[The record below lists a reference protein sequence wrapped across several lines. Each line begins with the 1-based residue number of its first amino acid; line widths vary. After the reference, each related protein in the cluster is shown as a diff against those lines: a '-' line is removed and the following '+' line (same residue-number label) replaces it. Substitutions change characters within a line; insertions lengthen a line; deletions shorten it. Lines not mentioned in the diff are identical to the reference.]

1 MIHILHEVIITDA
14 FRDLFKNQKYE
25 QYVFMIISR
34 SKVIFKGLE
43 FRKIETQHNNEP
55 DFMDQFGCKYDAKL
69 LFNTEQ
75 GRIIGD
81 RKYNIKDWFDIVME
95 ECSSYGELVN
105 ERDYSGI
112 VETELYKITKEK
124 VESLEPDENGLF
136 FIPYPVSVDV
146 RGSIFL
152 GLCTDFLQAI
162 YNKLVEDK
170 ILGDRKIFF
179 IYPSA
184 EEGEYVLRDTNFHR
198 EYIAVPELEF
208 FIVFKTSLEI
218 KK

>member
-1 MIHILHEVIITDA
+1 MILVSYKATINDA

-81 RKYNIKDWFDIVME
+81 RKYNIKDWFDIAME

-136 FIPYPVSVDV
+136 FIPYPVSLDV

-152 GLCTDFLQAI
+152 GLTTDYLQAI
-162 YNKLVEDK
+162 YNKLVEDE
-170 ILGDRKIFF
+170 IIGDRKIFF
-179 IYPSA
+179 IYPSS
-184 EEGEYVLRDTNFHR
+184 EEGEYVLRDTNFQR
-198 EYIAVPELEF
+198 EYIAVPELDS
-208 FIVFKTSLEI
+208 FIVYETAFEI
-218 KK
+218 AR